1 MKHIEIIDDRLL
13 DEVSEQAKASPRLRM
28 NYNFHKSLKEK
39 CHRMLNALE
48 PDTEIPIHRHP
59 KKDETIIILT
69 GKAKVFTYNS
79 RGTIEDYALL
89 CRDDI
94 GVIGVNIPKNTW
106 HTIKCVEPCVLFEC
120 KEGPFVPHEEEGI
133 LVMED
138 VRGKK

>member
-1 MKHIEIIDDRLL
+1 MKHIEIINDQLL
-13 DEVSEQAKASPRLRM
+13 EEVSKQAKVSLRLRM
-28 NYNFHKSLKEK
+28 NYNFHKSLNEK

-59 KKDETIIILT
+59 KKDETIIILS

-79 RGTIEDYALL
+79 RGTMEDYALL

-106 HTIKCVEPCVLFEC
+106 HTIMCVEPCVLFEC

-133 LVMED
+133 LNIVKSE
-138 VRGKK
+138 K